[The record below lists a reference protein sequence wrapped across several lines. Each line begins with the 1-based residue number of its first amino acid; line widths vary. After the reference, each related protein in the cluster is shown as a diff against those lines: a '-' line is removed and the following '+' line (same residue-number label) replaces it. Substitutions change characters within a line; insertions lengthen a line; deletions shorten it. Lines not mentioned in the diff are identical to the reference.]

1 MDTLLKWIMAVVGSL
16 LSLFS
21 PVTPLVLCAFIFV
34 MIDFVMGILAGRKRA
49 ARQHKDWYFSSDK
62 AWKTVIKLTCIVV
75 GIGMCHLIDTQ
86 ILDFMNLHLAKLFTG
101 MVCGIEMWS
110 YLENAVEISDAPVF
124 RSLQKYV
131 GKKMKDEVGIDIE
144 NAPQAPADGA
154 VTEAKLAPSS
164 VATEKLQDLCVTTP
178 KIADHAVDTTKLNTG
193 GSPGGSVE

>member
-1 MDTLLKWIMAVVGSL
+1 MAVVGSL

-21 PVTPLVLCAFIFV
+21 PVTPLVLCALIFV

-86 ILDFMNLHLAKLFTG
+86 IIDFTNLHLAKLFTG

-110 YLENAVEISDAPVF
+110 YLENAMEISDALVF

>member
-1 MDTLLKWIMAVVGSL
+1 MAYVIGLPVTVIIKENRIMDTLLKWIMAVVGSL
-16 LSLFS
+16 LSLFA
-21 PVTPLVLCAFIFV
+21 PVTPLVLCALTFV

-86 ILDFMNLHLAKLFTG
+86 IIDFMNLHLAKLFTG

-110 YLENAVEISDAPVF
+110 YLENAMEISDAPVF

-144 NAPQAPADGA
+144 NAPQAPADG
-154 VTEAKLAPSS
+154 VITSNKKN
-164 VATEKLQDLCVTTP
+164 V
-178 KIADHAVDTTKLNTG
+178 I
-193 GSPGGSVE
+193 

>member
-21 PVTPLVLCAFIFV
+21 PVTPLVLCALIFV

-86 ILDFMNLHLAKLFTG
+86 IIDFMNLHLAKLFTG

>member
-21 PVTPLVLCAFIFV
+21 PVTPLVLCALIFV

-86 ILDFMNLHLAKLFTG
+86 IIDFMNLHLAKLFTG

-110 YLENAVEISDAPVF
+110 YLENAIEISDAPVF

-144 NAPQAPADGA
+144 
-154 VTEAKLAPSS
+154 
-164 VATEKLQDLCVTTP
+164 TP
-178 KIADHAVDTTKLNTG
+178 RRLRPTG
-193 GSPGGSVE
+193 GNNVKHKKNVI

>member
-16 LSLFS
+16 LSLFA
-21 PVTPLVLCAFIFV
+21 PVTPLVLCALIFV
-34 MIDFVMGILAGRKRA
+34 MIDFVMGILAGRKKA

-144 NAPQAPADGA
+144 TAPHRLPPTG
-154 VTEAKLAPSS
+154 L
-164 VATEKLQDLCVTTP
+164 LQKPNSRRVR
-178 KIADHAVDTTKLNTG
+178 
-193 GSPGGSVE
+193 

>member
-21 PVTPLVLCAFIFV
+21 PVTPLVLCALIFV

-75 GIGMCHLIDTQ
+75 GIGMCYLIDTQ
-86 ILDFMNLHLAKLFTG
+86 IIDFMNLHLAKLFTG

-110 YLENAVEISDAPVF
+110 YLENAMEISDALVF

>member
-21 PVTPLVLCAFIFV
+21 PVTPLVLCALIFV

-86 ILDFMNLHLAKLFTG
+86 IIDFMNLHLAKLFTG
-101 MVCGIEMWS
+101 MICGIEMWS
-110 YLENAVEISDAPVF
+110 YLENAMEISDALVF

>member
-1 MDTLLKWIMAVVGSL
+1 MDALLKWIVAMVGGL
-16 LSLFS
+16 LSLFA
-21 PVTPLVLCAFIFV
+21 PVTPLVLCALAFV

-86 ILDFMNLHLAKLFTG
+86 ISDFMNLHLAKLFTG

-110 YLENAVEISDAPVF
+110 YLENAMEISDALVF

-193 GSPGGSVE
+193 GSPGDSVE

>member
-16 LSLFS
+16 LSLFA
-21 PVTPLVLCAFIFV
+21 PVTPLVLCALTFV

-110 YLENAVEISDAPVF
+110 YLENTMEISDAPVF

>member
-21 PVTPLVLCAFIFV
+21 PVTPLVLCALIFV

-86 ILDFMNLHLAKLFTG
+86 IIDFMNLHLAKLFTG

-110 YLENAVEISDAPVF
+110 YLENAIEISDAPVF

-154 VTEAKLAPSS
+154 VTEAKPAPSS

>member
-1 MDTLLKWIMAVVGSL
+1 MDTLLKWIMAIVGGL
-16 LSLFS
+16 LSLFA
-21 PVTPLVLCAFIFV
+21 PVTPLVLCALTFV

-86 ILDFMNLHLAKLFTG
+86 IIDFMNLHLAKLFTG

-110 YLENAVEISDAPVF
+110 YLENAMEISDAPVF

-178 KIADHAVDTTKLNTG
+178 KIADQAVDTTKLNTG

>member
-1 MDTLLKWIMAVVGSL
+1 MAVVGSL
-16 LSLFS
+16 LSLFA
-21 PVTPLVLCAFIFV
+21 PVTPLVLCALTFV
-34 MIDFVMGILAGRKRA
+34 MIDFVVGILAGRKRA

-75 GIGMCHLIDTQ
+75 GISMCHLIDTQ

-110 YLENAVEISDAPVF
+110 YLENAMEISDAPVF

-178 KIADHAVDTTKLNTG
+178 KIADQAVDTTKLNTG

>member
-16 LSLFS
+16 LSLFA
-21 PVTPLVLCAFIFV
+21 PMTPLVLCALAFV

-86 ILDFMNLHLAKLFTG
+86 IIDFMNLHLAKLFTG

-110 YLENAVEISDAPVF
+110 YLENAMEISDATVF

-178 KIADHAVDTTKLNTG
+178 KIADQAVDTTKLNTG

>member
-21 PVTPLVLCAFIFV
+21 PVTPLVLCALIFV

-86 ILDFMNLHLAKLFTG
+86 IIDFMNLHLAKLFTG

-110 YLENAVEISDAPVF
+110 YLENAMEISDAPVF

>member
-21 PVTPLVLCAFIFV
+21 PVTPLVLCALIFV

-86 ILDFMNLHLAKLFTG
+86 IIDFMNLHLAKLFTG

-110 YLENAVEISDAPVF
+110 YLENAMEISDALVF

>member
-16 LSLFS
+16 LSLFA
-21 PVTPLVLCAFIFV
+21 PVTPLVLCALAFV

-86 ILDFMNLHLAKLFTG
+86 IIDFMNLHLAKLFTG

-110 YLENAVEISDAPVF
+110 YLENAMEISDAPVF

-178 KIADHAVDTTKLNTG
+178 KIADQAVDTTKLNTG

>member
-1 MDTLLKWIMAVVGSL
+1 MDTLLKWIMAMVGGL
-16 LSLFS
+16 LSLFA
-21 PVTPLVLCAFIFV
+21 PVTPLVLCALTFV

-62 AWKTVIKLTCIVV
+62 AWKTVFKLTCIVV

-86 ILDFMNLHLAKLFTG
+86 IIDFMNLHLAKLFTG

-110 YLENAVEISDAPVF
+110 YLENAMEISDAPVF

>member
-16 LSLFS
+16 LSLFA
-21 PVTPLVLCAFIFV
+21 PVTPLVLCALIFV

-101 MVCGIEMWS
+101 MVCGRYS
-110 YLENAVEISDAPVF
+110 RVQDAF
-124 RSLQKYV
+124 IAAS
-131 GKKMKDEVGIDIE
+131 
-144 NAPQAPADGA
+144 
-154 VTEAKLAPSS
+154 
-164 VATEKLQDLCVTTP
+164 TTND
-178 KIADHAVDTTKLNTG
+178 A
-193 GSPGGSVE
+193 GSPPFHSINACDSVRYLLKSRKW

>member
-16 LSLFS
+16 LSLLS
-21 PVTPLVLCAFIFV
+21 PVTPLVLCALIFV

-110 YLENAVEISDAPVF
+110 YLENAVEISDATVF

-144 NAPQAPADGA
+144 NAPQAPADG
-154 VTEAKLAPSS
+154 VITSNKKN
-164 VATEKLQDLCVTTP
+164 V
-178 KIADHAVDTTKLNTG
+178 I
-193 GSPGGSVE
+193 

>member
-1 MDTLLKWIMAVVGSL
+1 MAPLLKWIMAVVGGL

-86 ILDFMNLHLAKLFTG
+86 IIDFMNLHLAKLFSG
-101 MVCGIEMWS
+101 IVCGIEMWS
-110 YLENAVEISDAPVF
+110 YLENAMEISDALVF

>member
-86 ILDFMNLHLAKLFTG
+86 ILDFMNLHLANLFTG

-110 YLENAVEISDAPVF
+110 YLENAMEISDAPVF

>member
-21 PVTPLVLCAFIFV
+21 PVTPLVLCALTFV

-86 ILDFMNLHLAKLFTG
+86 IIDFMNVHLAKLFTG

-110 YLENAVEISDAPVF
+110 YLENAMEISDAPVF

-144 NAPQAPADGA
+144 NAPQAPADG
-154 VTEAKLAPSS
+154 VITSNKKN
-164 VATEKLQDLCVTTP
+164 V
-178 KIADHAVDTTKLNTG
+178 I
-193 GSPGGSVE
+193 

>member
-16 LSLFS
+16 LSLFA
-21 PVTPLVLCAFIFV
+21 PVTPLVLCALTFV

-86 ILDFMNLHLAKLFTG
+86 IIDFMNLHLGKLFTG

-110 YLENAVEISDAPVF
+110 YLENAMEISDAPVF

-154 VTEAKLAPSS
+154 VTGDKIANAA
-164 VATEKLQDLCVTTP
+164 VATRPVCHDAQDR
-178 KIADHAVDTTKLNTG
+178 
-193 GSPGGSVE
+193 GSCRRHHQTQHRRLPRGQR

>member
-1 MDTLLKWIMAVVGSL
+1 MAMVGSL

-21 PVTPLVLCAFIFV
+21 PVTPLVLCALIFV

-86 ILDFMNLHLAKLFTG
+86 ILDFMNLHLANLFTG

-144 NAPQAPADGA
+144 NAPQAPADGGNN
-154 VTEAKLAPSS
+154 VKHKKN
-164 VATEKLQDLCVTTP
+164 V
-178 KIADHAVDTTKLNTG
+178 I
-193 GSPGGSVE
+193 

>member
-1 MDTLLKWIMAVVGSL
+1 MDTLLKWIMAMVGGL
-16 LSLFS
+16 LSLFA
-21 PVTPLVLCAFIFV
+21 PVTPLVLCALTFV

-86 ILDFMNLHLAKLFTG
+86 IIDFMNLHLAKLFTG

-110 YLENAVEISDAPVF
+110 YLENAMEISDAPVF

>member
-16 LSLFS
+16 LSLFA
-21 PVTPLVLCAFIFV
+21 PVTPLVLCALIFV

-144 NAPQAPADGA
+144 NAPA
-154 VTEAKLAPSS
+154 
-164 VATEKLQDLCVTTP
+164 
-178 KIADHAVDTTKLNTG
+178 
-193 GSPGGSVE
+193 GSGRRGNNVKHKKNVI

>member
-1 MDTLLKWIMAVVGSL
+1 MGTLLKWIMAVVGSL

-21 PVTPLVLCAFIFV
+21 PVTPLVLCALIFV

-86 ILDFMNLHLAKLFTG
+86 IIDFMNLHLAKLFTG
-101 MVCGIEMWS
+101 MVCGTEMWS
-110 YLENAVEISDAPVF
+110 YLENAIEISDAPVF

>member
-1 MDTLLKWIMAVVGSL
+1 MCTTAAYFTGLRATVIIKENRIMGTLLKWIMAVVGSL
-16 LSLFS
+16 LSLFA
-21 PVTPLVLCAFIFV
+21 PVTPLVLCALIFV

-110 YLENAVEISDAPVF
+110 YLENAMEISDAPVF

-144 NAPQAPADGA
+144 NAPQAPADGGNN
-154 VTEAKLAPSS
+154 VKHKKN
-164 VATEKLQDLCVTTP
+164 V
-178 KIADHAVDTTKLNTG
+178 I
-193 GSPGGSVE
+193 

>member
-1 MDTLLKWIMAVVGSL
+1 MDTLLKWIMAMVGGL
-16 LSLFS
+16 LSLFA
-21 PVTPLVLCAFIFV
+21 PVTPLVLCALTFV

-86 ILDFMNLHLAKLFTG
+86 IIDFMNLHLAKIFTG

-110 YLENAVEISDAPVF
+110 YLENAMEISDAPVF

-178 KIADHAVDTTKLNTG
+178 KIANRAVDTTKLNTG
-193 GSPGGSVE
+193 ASPGGSVE